1 MVQKQKS
8 LKKNAVYNMIRNL
21 MNIIFPIISFP
32 YASRI
37 LMPEGLGKVNF
48 ANSII
53 EYFILIAGL
62 GIKSYASR
70 ECAKVR
76 DDRGKL
82 SKLSKEILMINGIST
97 LVAYILLAI
106 SLVFVPKLASYRI
119 LLIVCSTKILF
130 STIGMD
136 WLYTANEEYRYI
148 TMRSVFFQILS
159 IIFLFTFIRSKD
171 DYVLYAGMGVF
182 SSVGSNIC
190 NLIYA
195 RKFISIKTKANV
207 EIKKHLKPIFT
218 FFGTSL
224 ATKLHTALDSVMLG
238 FMASDVAVGYYSA
251 ANKISLLIRQL
262 IGAITSTLMPRSSY
276 YLESGDKVKYRQ
288 MVFKAANV
296 SLFFSIPA
304 ATGLYFLCKP
314 IILIFSGEN
323 YLPALN
329 IMKIIVPT
337 LIICTFCSFLNDLIL
352 VPARKEKIL
361 LIAQCAG
368 AALNLILNSLFIPI
382 WGAFGAAFATLI
394 VEIVITSIEFAFAF
408 KLLKSRAIFISF
420 LQPLIASAVMFAV
433 ICLLFSR
440 IENPLL
446 QTVLS
451 ITTGSAVY
459 AAITLLMKNQTALI
473 IVGTIKKRVPHKKQN
488 IDETKEN

>member
-1 MVQKQKS
+1 MVQRQKS

-48 ANSII
+48 ANSTI
-53 EYFILIAGL
+53 EYFVLIAGL
-62 GIKSYASR
+62 GIGSYASR

-76 DDRGKL
+76 DDREKL
-82 SKLSKEILMINGIST
+82 SKLAKEILLINTVST
-97 LVAYILLAI
+97 VFAYILLAV
-106 SLVFVPKLASYRI
+106 SLIFVPKFESYRI

-148 TMRSVFFQILS
+148 TMRSVVFQILS
-159 IIFLFTFIRSKD
+159 LIFLFTFIRSKD
-171 DYVLYAGMGVF
+171 DYVLYAAMGVF

-218 FFGTSL
+218 FFGNSL

-251 ANKISLLIRQL
+251 ANKISLLVRQL
-262 IGAITSTLMPRSSY
+262 ITAITTSLMPRSSY
-276 YLESGDKVKYRQ
+276 YLESGNKEKYTQ
-288 MVFKAANV
+288 MVNKAANV
-296 SLFFSIPA
+296 TFFFAIPA
-304 ATGLYFLCKP
+304 ATGLFFLCEP
-314 IILIFSGEN
+314 IIIIFSGES

-329 IMKIIVPT
+329 AMKIIVPT
-337 LIICTFCSFLNDLIL
+337 LVICSFCSFMNNLLF

-368 AALNLILNSLFIPI
+368 AALNLILNSLFIPV

-459 AAITLLMKNQTALI
+459 AAITLLMKNQTALM
-473 IVGTIKKRVPHKKQN
+473 IVGTIKKRVSHKKQN

>member
-1 MVQKQKS
+1 MAQRQKS

-48 ANSII
+48 ANSTI
-53 EYFILIAGL
+53 EYFVLIAGL
-62 GIKSYASR
+62 GVTSYASR

-76 DDRGKL
+76 NDKAKL
-82 SKLSKEILMINGIST
+82 SKLSKEILLINGVST

-159 IIFLFTFIRSKD
+159 LIFLFTFIRSKD
-171 DYVLYAGMGVF
+171 DYILYAAMGVF

-190 NLIYA
+190 NLVYA
-195 RKFISIKTKANV
+195 RKFITLRNKTHI

-218 FFGTSL
+218 FFGNSL

-238 FMASDVAVGYYSA
+238 FMVSDVAVGYYSA
-251 ANKISLLIRQL
+251 ANKISLLVRQL
-262 IGAITSTLMPRSSY
+262 ITAITTSLMPRSSY
-276 YLESGDKVKYRQ
+276 YLESGDTKKYLQ
-288 MVFKAANV
+288 MVNKAAGATF
-296 SLFFSIPA
+296 FFSIPA
-304 ATGLYFLCKP
+304 AAGLFVLCKP
-314 IILIFSGEN
+314 IIIIFSGES
-323 YLPALN
+323 YLPAVN
-329 IMKIIVPT
+329 AMKIIVPT
-337 LIICTFCSFLNDLIL
+337 LVICSFCSFINNLIL

-361 LIAQCAG
+361 LIAQSTG
-368 AALNLILNSLFIPI
+368 AALNLILNAIFIPI
-382 WGAFGAAFATLI
+382 WGVFGAAFATLI
-394 VEIVITSIEFAFAF
+394 VETVITSIEFAFAF
-408 KLLKSRAIFISF
+408 KLLKSRSILISF
-420 LQPLIASAVMFAV
+420 LQPLIASAVMFTV
-433 ICLLFSR
+433 ICLSFCK

-451 ITTGSAVY
+451 IIIGAAVY
-459 AAITLLMKNQTALI
+459 AAITLLMKNQTALMI
-473 IVGTIKKRVPHKKQN
+473 IDTIKKRVPHKEQN
-488 IDETKEN
+488 IDATKEN